1 MDLNVARYSLVTAA
15 FVLLYTLFSNLA
27 YSQVSDY
34 EVEEIKPGVYVV
46 SAGGSNSMFLV
57 TQEGV
62 VVVDAPPTI
71 DDKVFAAVSNVT
83 DRPITHLI
91 YSHAHE
97 DHIGAA
103 KLFENVTIIA

>member
-1 MDLNVARYSLVTAA
+1 M
-15 FVLLYTLFSNLA
+15 LFSRTLHTHR
-27 YSQVSDY
+27 VPDY
-34 EVEEIKPGVYVV
+34 ELQEIKPGVYVV

-62 VVVDAPPTI
+62 VVVDAPPAI
-71 DDKVFAAVSNVT
+71 GDKIFAAVSNVT

-91 YSHAHE
+91 YSHAHK

-103 KLFENVTIIA
+103 NIFFLNI

>member
-1 MDLNVARYSLVTAA
+1 MNTNITRYSLVAVA
-15 FVLLYTLFSNLA
+15 SILFYTLFSNIV

-34 EVEEIKPGVYVV
+34 ELLEIKPSVYVV

-62 VVVDAPPTI
+62 VVVDAPPSI
-71 DDKVFAAVSNVT
+71 GDKIFAAVSNVT
-83 DRPITHLI
+83 DKPITHLI
-91 YSHAHE
+91 YSHAHK

-103 KLFENVTIIA
+103 NLF